1 MHIIRRNIEVPGGE
15 IDLLA
20 LDGGTRVAVEVRA
33 SRGRSDPVDA
43 RASRGR
49 SDPVDAIDPAKR
61 RHLAD
66 IARGVGAQRVDYIG
80 VGIGQSG
87 MDVHWVPG

>member
-20 LDGGTRVAVEVRA
+20 LDGGTRVAVEV
-33 SRGRSDPVDA
+33 